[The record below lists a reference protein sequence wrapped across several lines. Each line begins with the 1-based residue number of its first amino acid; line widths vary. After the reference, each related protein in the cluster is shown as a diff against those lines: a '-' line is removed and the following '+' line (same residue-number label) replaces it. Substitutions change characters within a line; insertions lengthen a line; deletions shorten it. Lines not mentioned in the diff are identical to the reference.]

1 MVKHQPFA
9 KSNRSIVQE
18 TLRPILNKNPRL
30 LLALEFLFPNAV
42 DNPSFQNLRIQPL
55 VAEHRNLV
63 SAEAFLL
70 PKERL
75 GGSQDI
81 ALLPFIRSVVDETL
95 RAFAS
100 TSPHLLEYVGKTPIS
115 PYGSLGLS
123 VSRWGYVDW
132 DYIRDLDLRIFLPP
146 EIGHVS
152 GFKSELEQ
160 ILTQELHKYE
170 LFPVLF
176 GKDAEGMPQ
185 VQLRDKRT
193 EEVHG
198 FHFFLIA
205 MKPGF
210 VRGNIHLD
218 GGYSPHF
225 AFFPENS
232 LDEHLESAKLLWSD
246 LIIQQREDYI
256 AMFNQ
261 LSFNIFGE
269 NLGKDRLYKTHGWY
283 LHKAFKWYAT
293 LARARGLS
301 SLEEDLM
308 YQYEHFQGTEAELS
322 YLARYRYYA
331 RMTPSLPR
339 LDDVDRDLAR
349 ALSIAYARARDS
361 QDVSIGQ
368 QFSVDSTEVILLET
382 VPERFAVAA
391 GKLLEQLKAPLPDR
405 LKISQMKCQIRF
417 ADNLPA
423 PSRVHFDDLEAV
435 LIPAEWSMVFCD
447 SYVNR
452 VVKAAAKQKRPIAEK
467 DIRQALAILLTFLL
481 RQALQALVDRPVWM
495 SSKVRHNA
503 TKTGFVLTAK
513 PFAAAIIPA
522 AHSGVAVA
530 CRCVYVAIVLR
541 TARPSRPAK

>member
-1 MVKHQPFA
+1 MVKRQPSR
-9 KSNRSIVQE
+9 KSNGSIFDE
-18 TLRPILNKNPRL
+18 ALRPIFSQNPTLIRT
-30 LLALEFLFPNAV
+30 LEFLFPNA
-42 DNPSFQNLRIQPL
+42 PESLSFLDLRIQPL

-63 SAEAFLL
+63 SAELFLL
-70 PKERL
+70 PQDRF
-75 GGSQDI
+75 GGTQDL
-81 ALLPFIRSVVDETL
+81 ALVALMRTVVDETL
-95 RAFAS
+95 RAIAS

-132 DYIRDLDLRIFLPP
+132 DYIRDLDWRIFLPP

-152 GFKSELEQ
+152 GFKSELERN
-160 ILTQELHKYE
+160 LTHELHKYE
-170 LFPVLF
+170 LYPVLF

-210 VRGNIHLD
+210 VRGNIHHD

-225 AFFPENS
+225 AFFPEKS
-232 LDEHLESAKLLWSD
+232 LDEHLEAAELLWSD
-246 LIIQQREDYI
+246 VIEQQREDYI

-261 LSFNIFGE
+261 LSFKIFGE
-269 NLGKDRLYKTHGWY
+269 NTGKDRLYKTHGWY

-308 YQYEHFQGTEAELS
+308 YQYEHFEGSEAELA

-331 RMTPSLPR
+331 RMAPSRPR

-349 ALSIAYARARDS
+349 ALSIVYARARNPQDS
-361 QDVSIGQ
+361 AIGQ
-368 QFSVDSTEVILLET
+368 QISIDSTDVIVLES
-382 VPERFAVAA
+382 VPENFQVAA
-391 GKLLEQLKAPLPDR
+391 EKLLDHIAPLLPDH
-405 LKISQMKCQIRF
+405 LKRPQIARQIRF

-423 PSRVHFDDLEAV
+423 PFCTHLDGLGQVV

-447 SYVNR
+447 SYISR
-452 VVKAAAKQKRPIAEK
+452 VVKKAAKLKKRIAEN
-467 DIRQALAILLTFLL
+467 DIRRALAVRLAFLF
-481 RQALQALVDRPVWM
+481 RQASQVPV
-495 SSKVRHNA
+495 
-503 TKTGFVLTAK
+503 G
-513 PFAAAIIPA
+513 
-522 AHSGVAVA
+522 SGS
-530 CRCVYVAIVLR
+530 L
-541 TARPSRPAK
+541 P